1 MKKGAKKKTYK
12 RKVRSKVLR
21 RSNRKSLR
29 RSTKKKNTKKKS
41 YRRSAR
47 KPLKR
52 TRRTN
57 KLRGGMW
64 DKAAKWFG
72 GTDVTGPA
80 AEPAAEPAA
89 GDAAKPEKTPA
100 EKAKEERDSRVEE
113 LIGVLPQLTADEEEE
128 IDTIMQIEDGPK
140 IIEKRFEREA
150 EKYIQRA
157 KRMGIDADK
166 ISEVEGLSGFKKY
179 SSAID
184 LF

>member
-1 MKKGAKKKTYK
+1 MKRVSKRKTYK

-21 RSNRKSLR
+21 RSTRKSLR

-64 DKAAKWFG
+64 DKAANWFG

-80 AEPAAEPAA
+80 AEPAAEP
-89 GDAAKPEKTPA
+89 AAKPEKTPA

-113 LIGVLPQLTADEEEE
+113 LSGVAPQLTADEEEE
-128 IDTIMQIEDGPK
+128 IDTIMQIEEGPK

-157 KRMGIDADK
+157 KRMGIDAAK
-166 ISEVEGLSGFKKY
+166 ISKVEGLSGFKKY

-184 LF
+184 LFL